1 MDSRVGIPPTAEE
14 RAGLSRGTSADVI
27 YRLVATSLIGRHPG
41 GGTLLDVGCGRGLLW
56 PHLAGSFDR
65 YIGADI
71 VRYEGFPE
79 AGEFYKV
86 DLDSDRLELPDD
98 SADVV
103 VAVETIEH
111 LENPRAFFRELV
123 RLARP
128 EGWVVVTTPNQ
139 LSLLSKLTLVL
150 CNEFNAFRAGS
161 YPAHITALL
170 EVDLRRIANENR
182 LRDVAVYYSCHGR
195 IPGVRWHWPQALSRL
210 APRALSDNVL
220 LIGRKP
226 PSDDR

>member
-1 MDSRVGIPPTAEE
+1 MEPTKGSVLTTAQRAQLSKGISGEAIYQMVKTA
-14 RAGLSRGTSADVI
+14 
-27 YRLVATSLIGRHPG
+27 LVGRHAG
-41 GGTLLDVGCGRGLLW
+41 GGILVDVGCGKGLLW
-56 PHLAGSFDR
+56 FYLAGLFDR
-65 YIGADI
+65 YVGVDI

-79 AGEFYKV
+79 TGEFHKV
-86 DLDSDRLELPDD
+86 DLDSGRVELPDD

-103 VAVETIEH
+103 VSVETIEH

-123 RLARP
+123 RLVRP
-128 EGWVVVTTPNQ
+128 GGWIVVTTPNQ
-139 LSLLSKLTLVL
+139 LSLLSKLTLL
-150 CNEFNAFRAGS
+150 FYNEFNAFRDGS
-161 YPAHITALL
+161 YPAHLTALL

-182 LRDVAVYYSCHGR
+182 LQDVAVFYSCHGR
-195 IPGVRWHWPQALSRL
+195 IPGVRWHWPRAVSRL